1 MILNAKKII
10 INKEEFE
17 LKKFKRG
24 LLIALSAIM
33 VLTCVGCKKE
43 KQEVVNTGNG
53 EIPEKL
59 TIYCGLA
66 GYVLKAGAKDL
77 NDTLHFQEMEKLTG
91 CHVEWI
97 HPAVGAEEEKFNLLI
112 ASKKLPDMMVY
123 GWNSVQGGP
132 QRYAEDE
139 IILPLKDLMDEN
151 MEYLT
156 QYNKEN
162 PDVAKQYIYDDGEIY
177 YIPFIRQDEELKI
190 FEGPQIRQD
199 WLEKLGMKAPKT
211 PDELYT
217 VLKAFKTQDPN
228 GNGETDEIPMS
239 GVKFEK
245 GANAVGNLLWMFGT
259 TNDFYVEDGKVKYGV
274 MEDSFETG
282 LRYIVKLY
290 EEGLIDKDYLLNDRS
305 KMDNKVMKD
314 KVGFVY
320 AVQPGNYYT
329 NMNDNGRKVTGIPH
343 PAAEGVKN
351 NVFDRA
357 YIQDVIALSI
367 AVTTANENP
376 SGSLKWLDNF
386 FGGKGQEIMNFGKE
400 GVSFEYTEDGYPK
413 LTDYIFN
420 NPNGKSPQEMGG
432 LSLGTYQSNFP
443 ALQEWRYYEQILSP
457 WGKESIETW
466 KASACTDGA
475 LPMISF
481 TEEESDT
488 IAQIMSEIE
497 TFVSEK
503 INKIVIGNASV
514 DELAEIRATVKKMG
528 IEEVLDIYGN
538 ALKRYNSR

>member
-1 MILNAKKII
+1 MKN
-10 INKEEFE
+10 
-17 LKKFKRG
+17 FKRG

-43 KQEVVNTGNG
+43 SQEVVNKGNG
-53 EIPEKL
+53 EIPKNL
-59 TIYCGLA
+59 SIYCGFG
-66 GYVLKAGAKDL
+66 GYVLKAGAKNM

-112 ASKKLPDMMVY
+112 ASGKLPDMIVNDW
-123 GWNSVQGGP
+123 GGVQGGP
-132 QRYAEDE
+132 QMYVEDKV
-139 IILPLKDLMDEN
+139 ILPLKELMDEN

-162 PDVAKQYIYDDGEIY
+162 PHVAKQYTYDDGEIY

-199 WLEKLGMKAPKT
+199 WLEKLGLESPKT
-211 PDELYT
+211 PDELYS

-228 GNGETDEIPMS
+228 GNGEADEIPMS
-239 GVKFEK
+239 GVKFEET
-245 GANAVGNLLWMFGT
+245 AHAIGNLLWMFGT

-274 MEDSFETG
+274 MEEAFEEG

-290 EEGLIDKDYLLNDRS
+290 EEDLIDKDYLLNDRS

-314 KVGFVY
+314 KVGFIY
-320 AVQPGNYYT
+320 SLQPGNFYK
-329 NMNDNGRKVTGIPH
+329 NMNDNGRKVTGIAY

-351 NVFDRA
+351 NVFDPA
-357 YIQDVIALSI
+357 YTQDVIPLSI
-367 AVTTANENP
+367 AVTSANENP

-386 FGGKGQEIMNFGKE
+386 FGGKGKEIMNFGKE
-400 GVSFEYTEDGYPK
+400 GVTFEYTEDGYPK
-413 LTDYIFN
+413 FTDYIFN
-420 NPNGKSPQEMGG
+420 NPNGKSQQEMCA
-432 LSLGTYQSNFP
+432 LSLGTYMSNFP
-443 ALQEWRYYEQILSP
+443 ALQEWRYYEQILTP

-466 KASACTDGA
+466 KESGGIDGI
-475 LPMISF
+475 LPAVSF
-481 TEEESDT
+481 TAEESDT
-488 IAQIMSEIE
+488 IAQKMSEIK

-503 INKIVIGNASV
+503 INKIVIGNASA
-514 DELAEIRATVKKMG
+514 DEITQIRDTVKKMG
-528 IEEVLDIYGN
+528 IEEVLDLYN
-538 ALKRYNSR
+538 KALKRYNNR